1 MWCPNDKN
9 DFMNNTTG
17 QITPYNLVGQTI
29 IKYVKQNDL
38 KNIVEI
44 GTWNGLGSTRC
55 FLLALEGNNTTNF
68 FTLET
73 NEEKLQIAKKN
84 LISLISKNCN
94 FLWGSILKSSDIQ
107 NTEQIF
113 PELIRNSEFRRWNS
127 LDIQNINLSPNVLDK
142 IPDTIDFLLL
152 DGGEFTTYYEFLILF
167 PRCTKF
173 IALDDVNVSKCREIR
188 RILKLD
194 PKWKEIYHINERNG
208 FSLFQITLDV

>member
-9 DFMNNTTG
+9 NFMNNNTG
-17 QITPYNLVGQTI
+17 QITSNNLVGKII
-29 IKYVKQNDL
+29 IKYVKEHDL

-55 FLLALEGNNTTNF
+55 FLLALEGNNNTNF

-73 NEEKLQIAKKN
+73 NKEKLEMAKNN
-84 LISLISKNCN
+84 LLSLTRQNCN
-94 FLWGSILKSSDIQ
+94 FLWGSVLRSCDIQ

-113 PELIRNSEFRRWNS
+113 PELLRNSEFIRWHN
-127 LDIQNINLSPNVLDK
+127 LDVENINLSPNVLDK

-152 DGGEFTTYYEFLILF
+152 DGGEFTTYYEFLLLF

-188 RILKLD
+188 RILKSN
-194 PKWKEIYHINERNG
+194 PKWKEIQYVNERNG
-208 FSLFQITLDV
+208 FSLFQII

>member
-9 DFMNNTTG
+9 VFMNNTTG
-17 QITPYNLVGQTI
+17 QMSPYNLVGKI
-29 IKYVKQNDL
+29 IIDYVKQNDL

-55 FLLALEGNNTTNF
+55 FLLALQGNSTTNF

-73 NEEKLQIAKKN
+73 NEEKVQIAKNN

-107 NTEQIF
+107 NIEQIF
-113 PELIRNSEFRRWNS
+113 PELITNSEFRRWNS

-188 RILKLD
+188 RILQLD
-194 PKWKEIYHINERNG
+194 PNWEEICHINEHNG
-208 FSLFQITLDV
+208 FSLFQIRLNV

>member
-1 MWCPNDKN
+1 
-9 DFMNNTTG
+9 MNNTTG
-17 QITPYNLVGQTI
+17 QITPYDLVGKI
-29 IKYVKQNDL
+29 IINCVKQNDL

-55 FLLALEGNNTTNF
+55 FLLALQGNSTTNF

-73 NEEKLQIAKKN
+73 NEEKVQIAKNN

-107 NTEQIF
+107 NIEQIF
-113 PELIRNSEFRRWNS
+113 PELITNSEFRRWNT

-188 RILKLD
+188 RILQLD
-194 PKWKEIYHINERNG
+194 PNWEEICHIHERNG
-208 FSLFQITLDV
+208 FSLFQIRLNV

>member
-1 MWCPNDKN
+1 MWCPDDKN
-9 DFMNNTTG
+9 IFMNNTTG
-17 QITPYNLVGQTI
+17 QITPYDLVGKI
-29 IKYVKQNDL
+29 IIDYVKQNDL

-55 FLLALEGNNTTNF
+55 FLLALQGNSTTNF

-73 NEEKLQIAKKN
+73 NEEKVQIAKNN

-107 NTEQIF
+107 NIEQIF
-113 PELIRNSEFRRWNS
+113 PELITNSEFRRWNS

-188 RILKLD
+188 RILQLD
-194 PKWKEIYHINERNG
+194 PNWEEICHIHERNG
-208 FSLFQITLDV
+208 FSLFQIRLHV

>member
-1 MWCPNDKN
+1 
-9 DFMNNTTG
+9 MNNTTG
-17 QITPYNLVGQTI
+17 QITPYDLVGKI
-29 IKYVKQNDL
+29 IIDYVKQNDL

-55 FLLALEGNNTTNF
+55 FLLALQGNSTTNF

-73 NEEKLQIAKKN
+73 NEEKVQIAKNN

-107 NTEQIF
+107 NIEQIF
-113 PELIRNSEFRRWNS
+113 PELITNSEFRRWNS

-188 RILKLD
+188 RILQLD
-194 PKWKEIYHINERNG
+194 PNWEEICHIHERNG
-208 FSLFQITLDV
+208 FSLFQIRLHV

>member
-9 DFMNNTTG
+9 DFMKNNTG
-17 QITPYNLVGQTI
+17 QITPNNLVGQTL
-29 IKYVKQNDL
+29 IKYVKEEHL

-55 FLLALEGNNTTNF
+55 FLLGLERNNTTNF

-73 NEEKLQIAKKN
+73 NKEKLEIAKKN
-84 LISLISKNCN
+84 LLSLTSENCN
-94 FLWGSILKSSDIQ
+94 FLWGSILRISDIQ

-113 PELIRNSEFRRWNS
+113 PELVRNSEFRRWHN

-142 IPDTIDFLLL
+142 IPLIIDFLLL

-188 RILKLD
+188 RILKSNSN
-194 PKWKEIYHINERNG
+194 WKEVHYINERNG
-208 FSLFQITLDV
+208 FSLFQLL